1 MATAAGNAVWPDY
14 TLEDWAASIKLHCRN
29 PRMQPRC
36 GIGDPGIGKTA
47 IVGEVALEENMN
59 FLQLEAGLC
68 PDEEL
73 AGLFWLNPEGKVE
86 RIPIAVIRRACEV
99 RSLLLLDEVTR
110 CTLQRQGCL
119 MTLINERRIGDSRLH
134 PETIVVLAGNGENT
148 GGTNPLV
155 GALVGRCHMANVGLS
170 LAGMSNYFQ
179 TRVGK
184 PGSTLNML
192 ALDWA
197 ATADQRTGLFCTRA
211 PDGFDNTGEKYPN
224 SRNLMGALEGC
235 AAAIDAGQSEGQMQR
250 EMEGCIGA
258 NATML
263 YFACRKLRGKMAS
276 RAEIIKDP
284 LTAKIPVDVE
294 SAVAAMGVIAM
305 VGAEDLDAAWI
316 YSSRI
321 DVPAIRAALSR
332 KNIIKIPKGAKAL
345 AAYQKMQAE
354 SSSSLKR
361 TV

>member
-1 MATAAGNAVWPDY
+1 MAGNDNWPEY
-14 TLEDWAASIKLHCRN
+14 RLEDWAASIKLHCNN

-47 IVGEVALEENMN
+47 VVGEVAKEEGFN

-86 RIPIAVIRRACEV
+86 RIPIAVIRRACEM

-110 CTLQRQGCL
+110 CTMQRQGCL

-134 PETIVVLAGNGENT
+134 PESIVVLAGNGENT
-148 GGTNPLV
+148 GGTNPLI
-155 GALVGRCHMANVGLS
+155 GALMGRCHMANVTLS
-170 LAGMSNYFQ
+170 LEGMANFFQ
-179 TRVGK
+179 TRVGA
-184 PGSTLNML
+184 PGSTLNLL

-197 ATADQRTGLFCTRA
+197 ATADQRSGLFCVTA
-211 PDGFDNTGEKYPN
+211 PDGFDQTGEKYPN
-224 SRNLMGALEGC
+224 SRNLMGALEGMS
-235 AAAIDAGQSEGQMQR
+235 AAIDAGQTEHQMQK

-276 RAEIIKDP
+276 RAEILKDP
-284 LTAKIPVDVE
+284 AGAKIPVDVE
-294 SAVAAMGVIAM
+294 SAIAAMGVIAM
-305 VGAEDLDAAWI
+305 VGAEDWDAAWL
-316 YSSRI
+316 YSARI
-321 DVPAIRAALSR
+321 DVPAVRAALAR
-332 KNIIKIPKGAKAL
+332 KNCLKLPKGAKGL
-345 AAYQKMQAE
+345 AAFQKMQAE
-354 SSSSLKR
+354 SAMSLKR
-361 TV
+361 TA

>member
-1 MATAAGNAVWPDY
+1 MNWPNY
-14 TLEDWAASIKLHCRN
+14 SLEDWAASIKLHCRN

-47 IVGEVALEENMN
+47 VVGEVAVEENMN

-86 RIPIAVIRRACEV
+86 RIPIAVIRRACEQ

-119 MTLINERRIGDSRLH
+119 MTIVNERRIGDSRLH

-155 GALVGRCHMANVGLS
+155 GALVGRCHMANVSLS
-170 LAGMSNYFQ
+170 RAGMTSFFQ
-179 TRVGK
+179 NKVGK

-197 ATADQRTGLFCTRA
+197 ATADQRTELFCTVA
-211 PDGFDNTGEKYPN
+211 PDAFDATGEKYPN
-224 SRNLMGALEGC
+224 SRNLMGALEGM
-235 AAAIDAGQSEGQMQR
+235 AAAIDAGEGEAFMQK
-250 EMEGCIGA
+250 EMQGCIGL
-258 NATML
+258 NASML

-276 RAEIIKDP
+276 REEILKDP
-284 LTAKIPVDVE
+284 AGAKIPVDIE
-294 SAVAAMGVIAM
+294 SAIAAMGVIAM
-305 VGAEDLDAAWI
+305 VGAEDLDAAWV
-316 YSSRI
+316 YSARI
-321 DVPAIRAALSR
+321 DVPAIRAALAK
-332 KNIIKIPKGAKAL
+332 KNCLKIPKGAKGL
-345 AAYQKMQAE
+345 AAFQKMQAE
-354 SSSSLKR
+354 SAMSLKR
-361 TV
+361 TA